1 MHINMQS
8 EQAISPCNFAR
19 SQPESLLLNRKAGS
33 RGAAPE
39 KFFRCMLTIPR
50 SHPNNPPNPK
60 RQPTWL
66 CKTTR
71 CQRLY
76 VRCNSM
82 YVMYSEP
89 AEREGMADMIL
100 AMLRWLFI
108 LVLKLDQNWT
118 LPFPIFFQ
126 FFSNF
131 AKFFQF
137 FPNFFSIF
145 FQFFFNFFLIF

>member
-1 MHINMQS
+1 MQS

-100 AMLRWLFI
+100 AMLRWLFLLSPVGTQSQQASLGCI
-108 LVLKLDQNWT
+108 TRYVVWENVSYLPNIMQLMAPKAQEENFT
-118 LPFPIFFQ
+118 LFPI
-126 FFSNF
+126 
-131 AKFFQF
+131 
-137 FPNFFSIF
+137 
-145 FQFFFNFFLIF
+145 L